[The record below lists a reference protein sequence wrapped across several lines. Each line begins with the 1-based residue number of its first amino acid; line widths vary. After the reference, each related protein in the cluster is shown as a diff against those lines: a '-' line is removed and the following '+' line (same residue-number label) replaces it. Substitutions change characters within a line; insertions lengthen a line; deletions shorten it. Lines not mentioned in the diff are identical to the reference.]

1 MPPLAPWPHRLPPP
15 TPPPPL
21 PPQPP
26 PPPPQRTKKQRHR
39 DRRRSLPSTP
49 STSLEGKLNE
59 IMQYTDAAP
68 SEMRRHQQMA
78 HAVCRQGEDLVSLVH
93 NADVPR
99 LRERACEA
107 HARYVTARQ
116 KLQGRIADPELWGIT
131 DVFVDLR
138 DGEAALGGAVW
149 RVRSLED
156 RLGRLVGELRAELA
170 ALRASSAALARRD
183 NADAAEEFAARA
195 RRRANLVAYGEWGRH
210 RV

>member
-116 KLQGRIADPELWGIT
+116 KLQGRIADPELW
-131 DVFVDLR
+131 VF
-138 DGEAALGGAVW
+138 GAACAISRIAGHGTLEVLEGYEQCLGKP
-149 RVRSLED
+149 SL
-156 RLGRLVGELRAELA
+156 
-170 ALRASSAALARRD
+170 
-183 NADAAEEFAARA
+183 
-195 RRRANLVAYGEWGRH
+195 
-210 RV
+210 